1 MSKRTTIVLP
11 QAGGSYIRA
20 KSGALTRI
28 PEEAPAEAVGTFS
41 SPISDETAET
51 QADQPVKEA

>member
-11 QAGGSYIRA
+11 QAGGSYTRA

-28 PEEAPAEAVGTFS
+28 PEETPAQVG
-41 SPISDETAET
+41 ETASSTSTET
-51 QADQPVKEA
+51 AKPADQPVKEA

>member
-11 QAGGSYIRA
+11 QAGGSYTRA

-28 PEEAPAEAVGTFS
+28 PEEAPAQVG
-41 SPISDETAET
+41 ETASSTSTET
-51 QADQPVKEA
+51 ATPADHPMKEA